1 MSSDPRTAILDAA
14 GEIFVRYGF
23 KKASVE
29 DIARKAGVGKGSI
42 YLHFESKEALF
53 EACARKGHAE
63 ALADLKEMVR
73 SRPTPTE
80 QLRAYIHYCIR
91 PQCWSPTGQ
100 RIELAT
106 LVEIGEQAKQLIPG
120 MVVEE
125 TDILTAV
132 LEKGIAAGEFSV
144 AEPRQVAR
152 GLVELM
158 YCVGIE
164 STTRE
169 PEAQRQRALEA
180 CFEVWLQGL
189 SVARSPKG

>member
-14 GEIFVRYGF
+14 SEVFVRYGF

-63 ALADLKEMVR
+63 GLAELRATVR
-73 SRPTPTE
+73 NLPTPTE
-80 QLRAYIHYCIR
+80 QLRAYIHYCLK
-91 PQCWSPTGQ
+91 PQSWSPTGQ

-106 LVEIGEQAKQLIPG
+106 LVEIGEQARHLIPG
-120 MVVEE
+120 MVEEE
-125 TDILTAV
+125 TSILAGV
-132 LEKGIAAGEFSV
+132 IEKGIADGMYSV
-144 AEPRQVAR
+144 PDPRQVAR

-158 YCVGIE
+158 YCVGID
-164 STTRE
+164 TLTKA

-180 CFEVWLQGL
+180 CFEVWLRGL
-189 SVARSPKG
+189 SASLPP

>member
-1 MSSDPRTAILDAA
+1 MSSDPRTAILEAA
-14 GEIFVRYGF
+14 SEVFVRYGF

-63 ALADLKEMVR
+63 ALAELKGMVR
-73 SRPTPTE
+73 GLPTPTE
-80 QLRAYIHYCIR
+80 QLRAYIHYCLK

-106 LVEIGEQAKQLIPG
+106 LVEIGEQAKSLIPA
-120 MVVEE
+120 MVEDE
-125 TDILTAV
+125 TEILTGV
-132 LEKGIAAGEFSV
+132 LEKGIAAGEYSV

-158 YCVGIE
+158 YCVGID
-164 STTRE
+164 SNTKA
-169 PEAQRQRALEA
+169 PEAQRQQALEA
-180 CFEVWLQGL
+180 CFEVWLRGL
-189 SVARSPKG
+189 SVSRRPTG